1 MKSNGLLKWLALGAV
16 AIVLF
21 FVIRSGDDAKAPAKS
36 QPTATLTP
44 EEMKTLGV
52 DGDTSQDTL
61 ATLVAQ
67 YKAMRTDLQTQLKD
81 NKELRAETERLR
93 AREQDIDRRIQDG
106 VRGERDKMSQTVAE
120 AQREKQETKGLIA
133 QLEQQLNSL
142 NPGKTDLPVDLG
154 LQAGDGASLKGG
166 GDSITWI
173 DPEDQTTVDGTGK
186 AVSSGQPGKGF
197 AFPTS
202 FGDASDRAQTGI
214 SPKTDSPQ
222 VGLQDQPGKKKVK
235 PVYTIPQN
243 STLMGSIAMTALVGR
258 VPVDGTVNDPYPF
271 KVLIGPDN
279 LTANGIDLPDV
290 AGAVVSGTASGDWTL
305 SCVRGQVKSIT
316 FVFNDG
322 TVRTLPQPQ
331 DSEQMKSGSNNQT
344 QTQTSE
350 NQQVQGGMGWISD
363 PYGIPCIAGD
373 RRSNAKEYIGS
384 QTLITAA
391 GAGVA
396 TLLNNSDDSSSSSV
410 ISSGGSTLGTQTTS
424 GNQAVSQ
431 ILNSGVNN
439 VSDWMN
445 KLYGQ
450 AFAAVYVKPGARV
463 AIHIDQQLAIDYEI
477 KGRKVKYSSGVPHVS
492 RLD

>member
-1 MKSNGLLKWLALGAV
+1 
-16 AIVLF
+16 
-21 FVIRSGDDAKAPAKS
+21 
-36 QPTATLTP
+36 
-44 EEMKTLGV
+44 
-52 DGDTSQDTL
+52 
-61 ATLVAQ
+61 
-67 YKAMRTDLQTQLKD
+67 
-81 NKELRAETERLR
+81 
-93 AREQDIDRRIQDG
+93 
-106 VRGERDKMSQTVAE
+106 
-120 AQREKQETKGLIA
+120 
-133 QLEQQLNSL
+133 
-142 NPGKTDLPVDLG
+142 
-154 LQAGDGASLKGG
+154 
-166 GDSITWI
+166 
-173 DPEDQTTVDGTGK
+173 
-186 AVSSGQPGKGF
+186 
-197 AFPTS
+197 
-202 FGDASDRAQTGI
+202 
-214 SPKTDSPQ
+214 
-222 VGLQDQPGKKKVK
+222 
-235 PVYTIPQN
+235 
-243 STLMGSIAMTALVGR
+243 
-258 VPVDGTVNDPYPF
+258 
-271 KVLIGPDN
+271 
-279 LTANGIDLPDV
+279 
-290 AGAVVSGTASGDWTL
+290 
-305 SCVRGQVKSIT
+305 
-316 FVFNDG
+316 
-322 TVRTLPQPQ
+322 
-331 DSEQMKSGSNNQT
+331 MKSGSNNQT